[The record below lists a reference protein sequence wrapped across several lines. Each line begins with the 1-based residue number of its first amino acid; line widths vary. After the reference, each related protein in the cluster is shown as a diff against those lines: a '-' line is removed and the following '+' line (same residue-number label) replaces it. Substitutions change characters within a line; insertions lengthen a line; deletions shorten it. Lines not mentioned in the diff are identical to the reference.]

1 MTALPDGWSEPRIG
15 EVCEVVSGGTP
26 KVGEDRYWGGDVNW
40 LTPDDLA
47 KTSERF
53 VTGGR
58 RTLTQE
64 GLASCSA
71 KLMPPGSVLFTSR
84 APIGYVA
91 VSAAEVCT
99 NQGFKSLVP
108 NESLDPVFLFHQMH
122 HLTAAIKMVAT
133 GTTFAEVNKK
143 VISGVRLVVP
153 PTLSEQAEIVR
164 ILDMQLARLD
174 TVLEAV
180 QAVRDR
186 ADQLRRSLLHAAFT
200 GQLTQPDRNRS
211 ERPASWFSR
220 SVGDVVNIQNGY
232 AFKSAWFVD
241 EGVALA
247 RGMNIAHGSLDWQD
261 RRSITVERALE
272 FERFQ
277 LCEDDLLLALDRPI
291 ISTGLKWA
299 VVTRADLPCLLLQ
312 RVARLRASAPDLLQ
326 EFLQQWLQSPQ
337 FISALSPGRSIGVP
351 HISTKEISGFEIPLP
366 PVDEQRE
373 IIRVLDAQFTRLR
386 DALAVADRVELEC
399 GRLRGSLL
407 QAAFTGE
414 LTKTWREAH
423 G

>member
-1 MTALPDGWSEPRIG
+1 MTELPDGWADDRFGDVLTVRYGKALEKSLRIEG
-15 EVCEVVSGGTP
+15 GPVPVVGSAGTMAATINP
-26 KVGEDRYWGGDVNW
+26 LVDVPCIVIGRKGNVGEARLYTEACWPIDTTYFVEIPEEFVGRY
-40 LTPDDLA
+40 LELELEALDL
-47 KTSERF
+47 R
-53 VTGGR
+53 
-58 RTLTQE
+58 
-64 GLASCSA
+64 
-71 KLMPPGSVLFTSR
+71 
-84 APIGYVA
+84 
-91 VSAAEVCT
+91 
-99 NQGFKSLVP
+99 
-108 NESLDPVFLFHQMH
+108 SLDSS
-122 HLTAAIKMVAT
+122 
-133 GTTFAEVNKK
+133 TTTPSLRRQDLDE
-143 VISGVRLVVP
+143 VRLRRP
-153 PTLSEQAEIVR
+153 PQGEQLQIVQ
-164 ILDMQLARLD
+164 ILDTQLARLD
-174 TVLEAV
+174 TVLAAV

-200 GQLTQPDRNRS
+200 GQLTQPVRNRS
-211 ERPASWFSR
+211 VRPASWFSR
-220 SVGDVVNIQNGY
+220 SVGDVVKIQNGY

-247 RGMNIAHGSLDWQD
+247 RGMNIGHGSLDWQD
-261 RRSITVERALE
+261 RRSITVKRALE

-299 VVTRADLPCLLLQ
+299 VVTQADLPCLLLQ

-351 HISTKEISGFEIPLP
+351 HISTKEISSFDIPLP

-373 IIRVLDAQFTRLR
+373 IIRVLDAQLARLESVLR
-386 DALAVADRVELEC
+386 VADQVEREC
-399 GRLRGSLL
+399 GRLRRSLL

-414 LTKTWREAH
+414 LTKTWREAN